1 MDIPSTSQLPSL
13 PPATEIPSAF
23 MDSVK
28 QWWSSGE
35 KQMAISEER
44 LLRRLP
50 YYQSHK
56 PASLKNSEGPVVAYS
71 SKVELPSNP
80 KHYLNTLTFTST
92 SPPTA
97 NSPSPAVVLH
107 GYGAGLG
114 FYFKNFNTLAQ
125 WAGRRNT
132 SVYAL
137 DWLGMGRSARP
148 SFSVSASRKDTKA
161 RVEEAESFF
170 VESLE
175 QWRQKMG
182 LEKMTLVGHSL
193 GAYFSTVYALRYPTR
208 VDKLILLSP
217 AGVPRGPD
225 YTVPA
230 KELDPTASGN
240 STDDV
245 QAASRQKVEEIESR
259 QKQAKERESRG
270 RKLFTYLW
278 EEGWSP
284 FQVVRSSL
292 FWGPMIVGK
301 YSSRR
306 FAGLSKEETL
316 DMHSY
321 ILNITLAKGSGEYC
335 ISHIL
340 APGAHA
346 RMPLV
351 DRIEALKI
359 PVTFV
364 YGDQDWMDPEGG
376 ADSVEA
382 LRKAGNGQG
391 KMYIVNNAGHHV
403 YLDNPKAV
411 NDLLV
416 KELDRRTS

>member
-1 MDIPSTSQLPSL
+1 MDSNPVISHL
-13 PPATEIPSAF
+13 PPIPPASEIPNAF
-23 MDSVK
+23 MDSVR
-28 QWWSSGE
+28 QWWASGD

-44 LLRRLP
+44 LLRRLS
-50 YYQSHK
+50 YYRPQK
-56 PASLKNSEGPVVAYS
+56 PASFANIEGPVVAYS
-71 SKVELPSNP
+71 SKVELASSP
-80 KHYLNTLTFTST
+80 KKYLNTVTFEST
-92 SPPTA
+92 SPPTP
-97 NSPSPAVVLH
+97 NSPPPAVLLH

-114 FYFKNFNTLAQ
+114 FFFKNFNTLAQ

-132 SVYAL
+132 SVFAV

-148 SFSVSASRKDTKA
+148 PFSISASRKDTRA

-175 QWRQKMG
+175 EWRQKMG

-193 GAYFSTVYALRYPTR
+193 GAYFSTVYALKYPTR
-208 VDKLILLSP
+208 VHRLILLSP
-217 AGVPRGPD
+217 AGINRGPD
-225 YTVPA
+225 HTVPA
-230 KELDPTASGN
+230 KELDPPESGN
-240 STDDV
+240 PTNDL
-245 QAASRQKVEEIESR
+245 QAASRKKVDEIESR
-259 QKQAKERESRG
+259 QKQARVTQSRS
-270 RKLFTYLW
+270 RRLFTYLW

-284 FQVVRSSL
+284 FQVVRSTL
-292 FWGPMIVGK
+292 FWGPLLVGK

-306 FAGLSKEETL
+306 FSGLSQEDTK
-316 DMHSY
+316 DMHDY

-346 RMPLV
+346 RMPIV
-351 DRIEALKI
+351 DRVAPLKV

-364 YGDQDWMDPEGG
+364 YGDQDWMDPQGG

-382 LRKAGNGQG
+382 LRQAGNGQG
-391 KMYIVNNAGHHV
+391 RMYIINNAGHHV

-411 NDLLV
+411 NDLIV
-416 KELDRRTS
+416 KELDRRI